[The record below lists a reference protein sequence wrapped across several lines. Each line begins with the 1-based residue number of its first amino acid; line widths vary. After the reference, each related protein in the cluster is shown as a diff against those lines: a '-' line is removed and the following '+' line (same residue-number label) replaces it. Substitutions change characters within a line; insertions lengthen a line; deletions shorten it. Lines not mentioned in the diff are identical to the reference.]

1 MAYYKTTYGAEDA
14 PEPHNG
20 VSYVEYLARFPYNPI
35 LVTHTVLK
43 TETKAKTIVSFCVI
57 STVMINKKRNI
68 DHCIDFY
75 LPFRWTIYRVRLFS
89 SPDLCSDS
97 ASKRGFFIG
106 CYDCLLCVLWSSDNT
121 DFTLVL
127 RLLML
132 QFIVELVIITQNCFS
147 SSLVSKFQE

>member
-1 MAYYKTTYGAEDA
+1 M
-14 PEPHNG
+14 
-20 VSYVEYLARFPYNPI
+20 
-35 LVTHTVLK
+35 HTVLN
-43 TETKAKTIVSFCVI
+43 TETKAKAIVSVCVI

-75 LPFRWTIYRVRLFS
+75 LCFQWTIHHVRLFL

-97 ASKRGFFIG
+97 ASKRGSFIG
-106 CYDCLLCVLWSSDNT
+106 RHDCLFCVLWPSDNT

-147 SSLVSKFQE
+147 SSLVSKQCIK

>member
-1 MAYYKTTYGAEDA
+1 M

-20 VSYVEYLARFPYNPI
+20 VSDAEYLERFPYT

-43 TETKAKTIVSFCVI
+43 TETKAKPIVSVCVI
-57 STVMINKKRNI
+57 STVMINKKQNI
-68 DHCIDFY
+68 DPCIDFY
-75 LPFRWTIYRVRLFS
+75 LTFRWTIYRVRLFS

-97 ASKRGFFIG
+97 ASKRGSFIG
-106 CYDCLLCVLWSSDNT
+106 RYDCLFCVLWPSDNT
-121 DFTLVL
+121 DFMLVL

-147 SSLVSKFQE
+147 SSLVSKQCIK